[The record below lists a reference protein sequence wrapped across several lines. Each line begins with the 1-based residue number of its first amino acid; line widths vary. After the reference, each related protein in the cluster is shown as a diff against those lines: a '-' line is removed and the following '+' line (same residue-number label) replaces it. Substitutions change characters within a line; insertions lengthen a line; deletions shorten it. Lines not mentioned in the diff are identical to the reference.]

1 MAQKLRL
8 RIGEYEMEAEG
19 EDSFIERHL
28 QEFLRQIPA
37 GPKPDAKAPDAAP
50 KKGVQSASMKG
61 YSAAEFYK
69 QKRPDGG
76 TKSLAVLG
84 KFLHDSEGR
93 EEFTRAD
100 IKALCGQ
107 IRIKDI
113 HSQYYTL
120 ALKQGWMRETEKG
133 FAITLSGDEL
143 VEKMAG
149 VTHPVSVGS
158 QG

>member
-1 MAQKLRL
+1 MTQKLRL
-8 RIGEYEMEAEG
+8 KIGEYEMEAEG
-19 EDSFIERHL
+19 EDSFIERHR
-28 QEFLRQIPA
+28 QEFFRQIPA
-37 GPKPDAKAPDAAP
+37 GPKPGAGDVPTTAP
-50 KKGVQSASMKG
+50 KKGVQSAGMKG

-76 TKSLAVLG
+76 TKSLIVLG
-84 KFLHDSEGR
+84 KYLHDSSSR
-93 EEFTRAD
+93 EEFSRAD
-100 IKALCGQ
+100 IKTLCGQ

-143 VEKMAG
+143 VEKMGNAP
-149 VTHPVSVGS
+149 HPASLG
-158 QG
+158 G